1 MSYYKCNVATAPT
14 HKVADPAISYSFPLD
29 PFQEHAVAALDQGHN
44 VLVCAKT
51 GSGKTLVAEYAIADA
66 LRRGQRVFYTTP
78 IKSLSN
84 QKFHDL
90 SLDYK
95 GRGSVGIM
103 TGDIKFMPQADIIVM
118 TTEILRNLLY
128 KIGTATEHLGLTA
141 ALSMDRVGCVVFDEC
156 HYINDRDRGA
166 VWEESMMLLPSGVRM
181 VLLSATL
188 DRPDAFAAWLG
199 DLKGV
204 PCALIQTTYRVV
216 PLTHYVMNQTT
227 NELIPIMDSKEQ
239 FNAEAY
245 KAWIREQ
252 KKAAHDKDKY
262 RERVKDARAAGVE
275 GAIDGKVT
283 INSFVHILNH
293 SLKQLNEKE
302 LLPAV
307 CFVFSRKDCERYAA
321 AVEGS
326 LYANSVVP
334 KGSSL
339 HGRVVK
345 DEENP
350 LVPHYRNGELLFEK
364 AVVGKEYKGVETQRV
379 FDFHLRHHKKSLET
393 LPVYHTLRELVGRG
407 LGFHHSGLL
416 PVLKEVLEL
425 LYAQGYLKLLFCTET
440 FAVGLN
446 MPTKTVLFTGL
457 RKYSDDCDG
466 LRLLRHDEYMQMA
479 GRAGR
484 RGKDTVGYVIYL
496 PDRAPADWTEVQGV
510 LHGALPAL
518 ESSMRFGYDFLL
530 KVVNQGASW
539 RELMERSYWYRCH
552 AAALAEAERERDAIW
567 AESVTARPAAELI
580 PDLDA
585 LDTWTQAGC
594 GASSA
599 EKKALQRKIEDWRNK
614 HLGPRWAVAQEAYA
628 AYKKTLWRHERAVE
642 KCAVLA
648 AYAQPVEAAWNFL
661 AKHGYISAADGAL
674 TRKGQA
680 ASECNESH
688 GLLMTAL
695 FYSGKLEE
703 LSVEEIIGVC
713 AAFVEGGKTDEAPR
727 LMDVCSRPSLRDAF
741 QVLETARAEFM
752 MSEREH
758 GLLVNADYWCI
769 HTTMIEP
776 LMEWVTV
783 EIGGSAVEIGGSAV
797 AAEESVHISS
807 LCANYGIFEGNFVR
821 AVLKTA
827 NVLDELVAVAT
838 LESATALL
846 EKLEGARARLV
857 RDVVVPDS
865 LYLHL

>member
-1 MSYYKCNVATAPT
+1 MSFYKCDVGVAPT
-14 HKVADPAISYSFPLD
+14 HQVVEPAISYSFPLD
-29 PFQEHAVAALDQGHN
+29 PFQQHAVAALDQGHN

-78 IKSLSN
+78 IKSLTN

-90 SLDYK
+90 TVAYK
-95 GRGSVGIM
+95 GQASAGIM
-103 TGDIKFMPQADIIVM
+103 TGDIKYMPQADIVVM

-128 KIGTATEHLGLTA
+128 KVGTATEHLGLTA

-166 VWEESMMLLPSGVRM
+166 VWEESMMLLSPAVRM

-199 DLKGV
+199 DLKAV
-204 PCALIQTTYRVV
+204 PCALIQTGYRVV
-216 PLTHYVMNQTT
+216 PLTHYVMN
-227 NELIPIMDSKEQ
+227 NSNGELIPIMDSKER

-245 KAWIREQ
+245 KGWVREQ
-252 KKAAHDKDKY
+252 KKAAHDLDKY
-262 RERVKDARAAGVE
+262 REKVKDSRAAGVE
-275 GAIDGKVT
+275 GPIGGKVT
-283 INSFVHILNH
+283 INSFIHTLNH
-293 SLKQLNEKE
+293 SVKQLNERE

-321 AVEGS
+321 AIEGS
-326 LYANSVVP
+326 LYANPIVETSE
-334 KGSSL
+334 
-339 HGRVVK
+339 K
-345 DEENP
+345 D
-350 LVPHYRNGELLFEK
+350 LVPHYRNGELVFQK
-364 AVVGKEYKGVETQRV
+364 AAVGKEYKGVETQRV

-425 LYAQGYLKLLFCTET
+425 LYADGYLKLLFCTET

-457 RKYSDDCDG
+457 RKYADDCDG

-496 PDRAPADWTEVQGV
+496 PDRAPLEWTDVGAV
-510 LHGALPAL
+510 LRGALPAL
-518 ESSMRFGYDFLL
+518 ESSMRFGYEFLL
-530 KVVNQGASW
+530 KVVNQGMSW
-539 RELMERSYWYRCH
+539 RELMSRSFWYRCR
-552 AAALAEAERERDAIW
+552 AAAVTEVETERNAVWGEAVR
-567 AESVTARPAAELI
+567 ARPAAELM
-580 PDLDA
+580 PDLEA
-585 LDTWTQAGC
+585 LDTWAH
-594 GASSA
+594 ALKSSANA
-599 EKKALQRKIEDWRNK
+599 EKKALQRKVEDWRNK
-614 HLGPRWAVAQEAYA
+614 HMGPRWAAGQEAYA
-628 AYKKTLWRHERAVE
+628 VYKKLLLKHERYVE
-642 KCAVLA
+642 KCAALA
-648 AYAQPVEAAWNFL
+648 AYAEPVEQAWEFL
-661 AKHGYISAADGAL
+661 TGQGYICTETGAL

-695 FYSGKLEE
+695 FYSGKLEGLALE
-703 LSVEEIIGVC
+703 DIIGVC
-713 AAFVEGGKTDEAPR
+713 AAFVEGGDKNGVSGLTDIGRWPAFYG
-727 LMDVCSRPSLRDAF
+727 AF
-741 QVLETARAEFM
+741 QALETAQAEFM
-752 MSEREH
+752 VAERAC
-758 GLLVNADYWCI
+758 GLPVDVDYWRF
-769 HTTMIEP
+769 HTGMIGP
-776 LMEWVTV
+776 LMEWVAPV
-783 EIGGSAVEIGGSAV
+783 KEG
-797 AAEESVHISS
+797 EEPVHISA
-807 LCANYGIFEGNFVR
+807 LCADYGIFEGNFVR
-821 AVLKTA
+821 SVLKTA

>member
-1 MSYYKCNVATAPT
+1 
-14 HKVADPAISYSFPLD
+14 
-29 PFQEHAVAALDQGHN
+29 
-44 VLVCAKT
+44 
-51 GSGKTLVAEYAIADA
+51 
-66 LRRGQRVFYTTP
+66 
-78 IKSLSN
+78 
-84 QKFHDL
+84 
-90 SLDYK
+90 
-95 GRGSVGIM
+95 
-103 TGDIKFMPQADIIVM
+103 M

-128 KIGTATEHLGLTA
+128 KVGTATEHLGLTA

-166 VWEESMMLLPSGVRM
+166 VWEESMMLLPAAVRM

-199 DLKGV
+199 DLKKT
-204 PCALIQTTYRVV
+204 PCALIQTAYRVV
-216 PLTHYVMNQTT
+216 PLTHYVMNQVT
-227 NELIPIMDSKEQ
+227 NELIPIMDSKEK

-245 KAWIREQ
+245 KAWIRDQ
-252 KKAAHDKDKY
+252 KKAVHDKDKY

-283 INSFVHILNH
+283 INSFVHTLNQ

-326 LYANSVVP
+326 LYA
-334 KGSSL
+334 SSI
-339 HGRVVK
+339 VK
-345 DEENP
+345 DEGNP
-350 LVPHYRNGELLFEK
+350 LVPHYKNGILVFEK
-364 AVVGKEYKGVETQRV
+364 AVIGKEYKGVETQRV

-407 LGFHHSGLL
+407 MGFHHSGLL

-425 LYAQGYLKLLFCTET
+425 LYADGYLKLLFCTET

-466 LRLLRHDEYMQMA
+466 MRLLRHDEYMQMA

-496 PDRAPADWTEVQGV
+496 PDRAPVEWTDVQAV
-510 LHGALPAL
+510 LRGALPAL

-552 AAALAEAERERDAIW
+552 AAALAEAELERDRIW
-567 AESVTARPAAELI
+567 AESVGGRPAAELM
-580 PDLDA
+580 PDLEA
-585 LDTWTQAGC
+585 LDTWTQAGR
-594 GASSA
+594 GASNA

-614 HLGPRWAVAQEAYA
+614 HLGPRWAAAQETYA

-648 AYAQPVEAAWNFL
+648 GYAKPVEATWDFL
-661 AKHGYISAADGAL
+661 VEQGYISTDGTL

-688 GLLMTAL
+688 SLLMTAL
-695 FYSGKLEE
+695 FYSGKLEG

-713 AAFVEGGKTDEAPR
+713 AAFVEGGKAEGAPR
-727 LMDVCSRPSLRDAF
+727 LMDVSSHPVLRDAF
-741 QVLETARAEFM
+741 EVLESVRLEFM
-752 MSEREH
+752 QSERQH
-758 GLLVNADYWCI
+758 GLVVDEDYWKI

-776 LMEWVTV
+776 LMEWVAV
-783 EIGGSAVEIGGSAV
+783 AISNSAVAIGDPAVAIGDSAVEQ
-797 AAEESVHISS
+797 VHISS
-807 LCANYGIFEGNFVR
+807 LCADYGIFEGNFVR
-821 AVLKTA
+821 SVLKTA

-857 RDVVVPDS
+857 RDLVVPDS

>member
-1 MSYYKCNVATAPT
+1 MSYYKCDVGSEPT
-14 HKVADPAISYSFPLD
+14 HRVVDPAVSYSFPLD
-29 PFQEHAVAALDQGHN
+29 PFQQHAIAALDQGHN

-51 GSGKTLVAEYAIADA
+51 GSGKTLVAEYAVADA

-90 SLDYK
+90 TVAYQGK
-95 GRGSVGIM
+95 GFQGSPSCPTVGIM
-103 TGDIKFMPQADIIVM
+103 TGDIKYMPQADILVM

-128 KIGTATEHLGLTA
+128 KVGTATEHIGLTA
-141 ALSMDRVGCVVFDEC
+141 ALSMDRVGCVIFDEC

-166 VWEESMMLLPSGVRM
+166 VWEESMMLLPPSVRM

-199 DLKGV
+199 DLKNT
-204 PCALIQTTYRVV
+204 PCALIQTAYRVV
-216 PLTHYVMNQTT
+216 PLTHYVLAPQTCD
-227 NELIPIMDSKEQ
+227 LIPIMDSKER

-245 KAWIREQ
+245 KQWVRDQ
-252 KKAAHDKDKY
+252 KKAAHELDKY
-262 RERVKDARAAGVE
+262 REHVKDARAAGVE
-275 GAIDGKVT
+275 GAIDGKVR
-283 INSFVHILNH
+283 IHSFVHTLNH
-293 SLKQLNEKE
+293 ALKQLNERE

-326 LYANSVVP
+326 LYANPIV
-334 KGSSL
+334 
-339 HGRVVK
+339 
-345 DEENP
+345 ENAENT
-350 LVPHYRNGELLFEK
+350 LVPHYRNGELVFEK
-364 AVVGKEYKGVETQRV
+364 PVIGKEYNGVETQRV
-379 FDFHLRHHKKSLET
+379 FDFHLRRHKKMLET

-425 LYAQGYLKLLFCTET
+425 LYAEGYLKLLFCTET

-457 RKYSDDCDG
+457 RKYADDCDG
-466 LRLLRHDEYMQMA
+466 MRLLRNDEYLQMA

-496 PDRAPADWTEVQGV
+496 PDRAPTEWTDVGMV
-510 LHGALPAL
+510 LRGALPPL
-518 ESSMRFGYDFLL
+518 ESSMRFGYEFLL
-530 KVVNQGASW
+530 KVANQGGSW
-539 RELMERSYWYRCH
+539 RELMSRSYWYRCR
-552 AAALAEAERERDAIW
+552 AALLAEAEAERDTALGEAIR
-567 AESVTARPAAELI
+567 ARPAAELM
-580 PDLDA
+580 PDLEA
-585 LDTWTQAGC
+585 LDTWTHAVKGV
-594 GASSA
+594 GNA

-614 HLGPRWAVAQEAYA
+614 HMGPRWAAAQDAYA
-628 AYKKTLWRHERAVE
+628 LYKKAMGKHERCVE
-642 KCAVLA
+642 KCVALA
-648 AYAQPVEAAWNFL
+648 AYAEPVEQAWEFL
-661 AKHGYISAADGAL
+661 VNLGYIQPGTGSTL
-674 TRKGQA
+674 TRKGEA

-695 FYSGKLEE
+695 FYSGKLEG
-703 LSVEEIIGVC
+703 LAVEDIIGVC
-713 AAFVEGGKTDEAPR
+713 AAFVEGGDKDGGAGLTDVGRWPAFY
-727 LMDVCSRPSLRDAF
+727 DAF
-741 QVLETARAEFM
+741 QTLEAVRDEFIRV
-752 MSEREH
+752 ERRL
-758 GLLVNADYWCI
+758 GLPVDVDYWRI
-769 HTTMIEP
+769 HTGMIGP
-776 LMEWVTV
+776 LMEWA
-783 EIGGSAVEIGGSAV
+783 SSD
-797 AAEESVHISS
+797 SVHISS
-807 LCANYGIFEGNFVR
+807 LCADYGIFEGNFVR

-838 LESATALL
+838 LESATGLL

-857 RDVVVPDS
+857 RDIVVPDS